1 MWKVKSFWMKK
12 GRLFWIFLVKIT
24 QTEKLI
30 RAELL
35 NGGTTAK
42 AKMPGSEEID
52 KFKRAG
58 LWDSGILVGKLT
70 IWIRSFKTCNRAHQS
85 IRFIKIGILILMMD
99 IKSSK
104 DKYIVR
110 WVDWKDLIYG
120 KWSSIKD
127 HAQSWS
133 QWLTK
138 GKN

>member
-35 NGGTTAK
+35 NGGRTAEVE
-42 AKMPGSEEID
+42 MPGSEEID

-58 LWDSGILVGKLT
+58 LWESGILVGKLT
-70 IWIRSFKTCNRAHQS
+70 IWIRSFITCNRVHQS
-85 IRFIKIGILILMMD
+85 IRFIKIGLLILMMD

-104 DKYIVR
+104 DTYIIR